1 MSTLKLLGLG
11 MAWIL
16 ASIAIAVVAAI
27 VLTELLDVI
36 GIVESGE
43 TSYTFAIN
51 TILLAVFVVLVLIPY
66 LFRDRFMPAEADEP
80 DE

>member
-1 MSTLKLLGLG
+1 